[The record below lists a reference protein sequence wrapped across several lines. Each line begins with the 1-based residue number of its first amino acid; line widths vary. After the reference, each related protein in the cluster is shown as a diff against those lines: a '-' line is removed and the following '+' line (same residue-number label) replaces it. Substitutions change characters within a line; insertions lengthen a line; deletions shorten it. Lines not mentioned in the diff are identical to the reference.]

1 MDKLRDK
8 IVEIPRETANIIV
21 ERVRVDG
28 VQPVS
33 RDDFENFRE
42 NMQLSITNLING
54 SLIRNIDRN
63 SDTNEIVGT
72 SNSELGASVYHWDGR
87 LHPVPRDFMLPTSGI
102 YSMWCLWHFGNII
115 SPAERY
121 GAYSNLKA
129 FDLPSS
135 QGRLL
140 SRIRYIMKR
149 IDLKIS
155 ETSEFDRIIANLL
168 IQDLDALRLPLILF
182 VIKSI

>member
-72 SNSELGASVYHWDGR
+72 N
-87 LHPVPRDFMLPTSGI
+87 
-102 YSMWCLWHFGNII
+102 N
-115 SPAERY
+115 
-121 GAYSNLKA
+121 SNLVPQ
-129 FDLPSS
+129 FITGTEDSTL
-135 QGRLL
+135 
-140 SRIRYIMKR
+140 
-149 IDLKIS
+149 
-155 ETSEFDRIIANLL
+155 
-168 IQDLDALRLPLILF
+168 
-182 VIKSI
+182 